1 MKRSLLASFAL
12 LALAGCSADYQGG
25 TLTLR
30 QPTPASV
37 APPTVTVGIVA
48 INDFHG
54 ALEPPRQSVIVPAD
68 DGGAI
73 SVPAGGAA
81 WLASAVDTIRAK
93 YANHV
98 TVSAGDLISAS
109 QLASSLFVDEPAI
122 GVMNR
127 IGLEFNAV
135 GNHEFDNGRHEL
147 LRKQAGGCEKFTA
160 REPCQVEQFAGAT
173 FQFLSASTF
182 TEDGTTLF
190 PATGIKRF
198 GSGADEV
205 GIGLIGL
212 TLKGTPE
219 LVSPDGIKGLTF
231 GDEVTA
237 INLAIPKLIAQGAD
251 AIVVLIHQGGKTTG
265 DPDPNGC
272 NALSGDILPILS
284 RLDPR
289 VDVVVSGHTHWAY
302 VCDYGTIDPSRPFLL
317 TSAGVYGEL
326 VTDIAIKVDP
336 RASRVVAKSA
346 HNVIVQSAP
355 YTGSRGEIANSDA
368 VPRFEPRADIADYV
382 ARYTQAASIYADR
395 VVGAISQAA
404 ARPRAEDGASGG
416 PLGNL
421 IADAQLA
428 ATRGTGAQIA
438 FMNPFGIRAP
448 LEPGEGGRLTFGD
461 LYRTQPFNNTL
472 VTQTMIGA
480 QIKAV
485 LEQGF
490 DGNGPDQALSPSAG
504 FTYRYDLS
512 RPVGDRVVEISF
524 AGRPLDMAASYRVT
538 TNSFLAG
545 GGDGYTV
552 FANQRDAVIGISDI
566 EALEAWVKGDIPRA
580 VPQEQRSAS
589 MAASS
594 PRQPA
599 AM

>member
-1 MKRSLLASFAL
+1 MKRTLLAAFAL
-12 LALAGCSADYQGG
+12 LVLTGCAADYQDG

-30 QPTPASV
+30 QPSPMPLPAS
-37 APPTVTVGIVA
+37 TVTVGIVA

-54 ALEPPRQSVIVPAD
+54 ALEPPRQSVAIPAD
-68 DGGAI
+68 DGGTI

-81 WLASAVDTIRAK
+81 WLASVIDAIRAR
-93 YANHV
+93 YTNHV

-135 GNHEFDNGRHEL
+135 GNHEFDDGRHEL
-147 LRKQAGGCEKFTA
+147 LRKQSGGCEKFTA
-160 REPCQVEQFAGAT
+160 REPCQVEQFAGAA

-182 TEDGTTLF
+182 TEDGRTLF

-198 GSGADEV
+198 GSGAEEV
-205 GIGLIGL
+205 GVGFIGL

-219 LVSPDGIKGLTF
+219 LVSPGGIKGLTF
-231 GDEVTA
+231 GDEADA
-237 INLAIPKLIAQGAD
+237 INAAIPVLTAQGAD
-251 AIVVLIHQGGKTTG
+251 AIVVLIHQGGKTSG
-265 DPDPNGC
+265 NPDPNGC
-272 NALSGDILPILS
+272 HGLSGDILPILG

-302 VCDYGTIDPSRPFLL
+302 ICDYGTIDPSRPFLL

-326 VTDIAIKVDP
+326 VTDIALQVDP
-336 RASRVVAKSA
+336 RANRVVAKSA
-346 HNVIVQSAP
+346 HNLIVQSEP
-355 YTGSRGEIANSDA
+355 YTSSRGEIGNSDA
-368 VPRFEPRADIADYV
+368 VPLFQPRADVADYV
-382 ARYTQAASIYADR
+382 ALYRQAASIYADR

-428 ATRGTGAQIA
+428 ATRNAGAQIA

-472 VTQTMIGA
+472 VTQTMTGA

-485 LEQGF
+485 LDQGF
-490 DGNGPDQALSPSAG
+490 DDNGPDQALSPSSG
-504 FTYRYDLS
+504 FSYSYDLS
-512 RPVGDRVVEISF
+512 RPAGERVVEIVF

-545 GGDGYTV
+545 GGDGYTI
-552 FANQRDAVIGISDI
+552 FADQRDAVIGISDI
-566 EALEAWVKGDIPRA
+566 EALETWVKGETPRT
-580 VPQEQRSAS
+580 VPQELRSAS